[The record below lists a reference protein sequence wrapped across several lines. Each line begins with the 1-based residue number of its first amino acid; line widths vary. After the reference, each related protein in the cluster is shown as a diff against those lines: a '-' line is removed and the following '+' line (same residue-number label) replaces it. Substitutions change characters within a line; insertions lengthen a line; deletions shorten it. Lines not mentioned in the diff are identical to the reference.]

1 MKFNYMSPDGK
12 ILTNVH
18 VNNLTKRVTI
28 KNHTDN
34 IYDCAFGVKTR
45 VTYDDVMEFLEDRT
59 FPRNRADIAD
69 ILNVL
74 NLKKYDAYL
83 MCKKLGGRTE
93 QDNNWID
100 FLED

>member
-1 MKFNYMSPDGK
+1 MKFNYMGQDGK
-12 ILTNVH
+12 ILTSVR

-45 VTYDDVMEFLEDRT
+45 VTYDDVMMFFERRCIPRDRA
-59 FPRNRADIAD
+59 NIKD
-69 ILNVL
+69 ILEL
-74 NLKKYDAYL
+74 LGMEKYDPYII
-83 MCKKLGGRTE
+83 CKKMEGRFV
-93 QDNNWID
+93 QDNNWIE